1 MGAAGVEGVVAVVG
15 VAGVLGV
22 VAEGVLDSQHRY
34 LYGHYLYLTYLQ
46 SYCLYLKVSRFLNL
60 FEKTLF

>member
-34 LYGHYLYLTYLQ
+34 LYGHYLYLTYFQ
-46 SYCLYLKVSRFLNL
+46 SYCLYLKVSRF
-60 FEKTLF
+60 